1 LLRRRC
7 FVLAER
13 PELRVPLKILLADDH
28 EIVRE
33 GLKLLLVQQ
42 FDVVGEASD
51 GQEAVQLAR
60 ELRPD
65 VAIFDYSM
73 PRLNGLEA
81 AREIHRVSPSI
92 RIVLLT
98 MHTEDRYVFEALRAG
113 VTGYL
118 VKTQAA
124 ADLVRAILEV
134 SRGQIYLSPGV
145 SRAVV
150 EAYLAKTEGPIEPLT
165 AQERRVL
172 QLIAEGKR
180 TKEIAQI
187 LGISV
192 KTAES
197 HRSRLME
204 KLDIHETAGLVR
216 YAIRRGVIE
225 P

>member
-1 LLRRRC
+1 VRLQ
-7 FVLAER
+7 
-13 PELRVPLKILLADDH
+13 ILLVEDH

-33 GLKLLLVQQ
+33 GVKLLLLQH
-42 FDVVGEASD
+42 FDIVGEASN
-51 GQEAVQLAR
+51 GREAVRLAR

-65 VAIFDYSM
+65 IAILDYSM
-73 PRLNGLEA
+73 PELNGLEA
-81 AREIHRVSPSI
+81 AREIHSLCPPVK
-92 RIVLLT
+92 IVVLT
-98 MHTEDRYVFEALRAG
+98 VHTDDRYVHEALRAG
-113 VTGYL
+113 VTGYV

-124 ADLVRAILEV
+124 ADLVRAIHEV
-134 SRGQIYLSPGV
+134 SRGYVYLSPGI

-150 EAYLAKTEGPIEPLT
+150 EAYLSKTELAADPLT
-165 AQERRVL
+165 PQERRVL

-187 LGISV
+187 LDISA

-197 HRSRLME
+197 HRSRVMA
-204 KLDIHETAGLVR
+204 KLEIHDTAGLVR

>member
-1 LLRRRC
+1 M
-7 FVLAER
+7 
-13 PELRVPLKILLADDH
+13 PLQILLADDH

-33 GLKLLLVQQ
+33 GLKALLVQQ
-42 FDVVGEASD
+42 HLDVVGEASD
-51 GQEAVQLAR
+51 GHEAVRLAS
-60 ELRPD
+60 ELHPTI
-65 VAIFDYSM
+65 AIVDYSM
-73 PRLNGLEA
+73 PLLNGLEA
-81 AREIHRVSPSI
+81 AREIRGILPPI
-92 RIVLLT
+92 KTILLT
-98 MHTEDRYVFEALRAG
+98 MHTEDQYVLEALRIG
-113 VTGYL
+113 VSAYV

-124 ADLVRAILEV
+124 ADLVRAIHEV
-134 SRGQIYLSPGV
+134 ARGQIYLSPGI

-150 EAYLAKTEGPIEPLT
+150 EAYLTKAELPAEPLT

-172 QLIAEGKR
+172 LLIAQGKR
-180 TKEIAQI
+180 AKEIAQA

-197 HRSRLME
+197 HRSRIME